1 MLNYSFELKLN
12 TNQRRFLSQTAGA
25 VRFVWN
31 HFLAE
36 QKAIQESRNTI
47 YHQNKERIEQGLDP
61 IPQQPLLSFNDCCK
75 ALTALKRAEGT
86 QWLKQPIAQALQQ
99 TLRDQDRAIR
109 ESFKNGKG
117 FPRFKSRDHGDSF
130 RLPQP
135 KAQDID
141 EANARVF
148 VPKLGYVRY
157 RKSRDTAEGLVRQ
170 VTIKRDGTKWF
181 VVITKLITNYQ
192 PLETLAGECGIDL
205 GVAQTVTTSDGKVY
219 QIDTDRI
226 KAIEKQIAQ
235 KQRVLSHNYEAR
247 RQLAKSGLA
256 QAFDKT
262 KPSRKRRRLK
272 VQIQKLYQK
281 LRNIRKDFCQQ
292 TANAI
297 ARTVGMVYVE
307 DLKIRNMT
315 ASAKGTIEEPGRRVK
330 QKSGLNKA
338 MLRFSPHQLVSS
350 LEWAL
355 LKHGGYMTKVNPAYT
370 SQTCP
375 SCGHCEKENRPT
387 QAEFKCRQ
395 CGYANNAD
403 VVGAINVLNRGG
415 QSLRCL
421 PSEPT
426 SVGQQQ
432 EPTEGGV
439 QVKTCALPVGIHLL

>member
-12 TNQRRFLSQTAGA
+12 TAQRRFLSQTAGA

-36 QKAIQESRNTI
+36 QKVIQESRITI
-47 YHQNKERIEQGLDP
+47 YHQNKQRVEQGLEP
-61 IPQQPLLSFNDCCK
+61 LPEPPLLSFNDCCK
-75 ALTALKRAEGT
+75 ALTTLKRTKGT
-86 QWLKQPIAQALQQ
+86 QWLKLPIAQALQQ

-135 KAQDID
+135 KREDID
-141 EANARVF
+141 EVNTRVF
-148 VPKLGYVRY
+148 VPKLGFVRY

-181 VVITKLITNYQ
+181 AVITKLITNYQ

-205 GVAQTVTTSDGKVY
+205 GIAQTVTTSDGQVY
-219 QIDTDRI
+219 QINTDRI

-235 KQRVLSHNYEAR
+235 KQRALSHNYEAR
-247 RQLAKSGLA
+247 RQLAKCGLA

-272 VQIQKLYQK
+272 AQIQKLYQK
-281 LRNIRKDFCQQ
+281 LRYIRKDFCQQ

-307 DLKIRNMT
+307 DLKVRNMT
-315 ASAKGTIEEPGRRVK
+315 ASAKGTIEEPGQRVK

-338 MLRFSPHQLVSS
+338 MLRFSPHQWVSS

-355 LKHGGYMTKVNPAYT
+355 LKHGGYVVKVNPAYT

-387 QAEFKCRQ
+387 QAEFECRQ
-395 CGYANNAD
+395 CGYTNNAD
-403 VVGAINVLNRGG
+403 VVGAINVLNRG
-415 QSLRCL
+415 RTA
-421 PSEPT
+421 PSMPA
-426 SVGQQQ
+426 
-432 EPTEGGV
+432 
-439 QVKTCALPVGIHLL
+439 K

>member
-12 TNQRRFLSQTAGA
+12 TAQRRFLSQTAGA

-47 YHQNKERIEQGLDP
+47 YHQNKERIEQGLEP
-61 IPQQPLLSFNDCCK
+61 LPQPSLLTYNACSK
-75 ALTALKRAEGT
+75 ALTQLKREAQT

-117 FPRFKSRDHGDSF
+117 FPRFKSRNHGDSF

-135 KAQDID
+135 KREDID

-148 VPKLGYVRY
+148 VPKLGFVRY

-181 VVITKLITNYQ
+181 VVITKLINYTPMQ
-192 PLETLAGECGIDL
+192 TLAGECGIDL
-205 GVAQTVTTSDGKVY
+205 GIAQTVTTSDGKVY

-235 KQRVLSHNYEAR
+235 KQRALSHNYEAR
-247 RQLAKSGLA
+247 RQLDKCGLA
-256 QAFDKT
+256 LAFDKT

-272 VQIQKLYQK
+272 AQIRKLYQK

-307 DLKIRNMT
+307 DLKVRNMT
-315 ASAKGTIEEPGRRVK
+315 ASAKGTIEEPGQRVK

-338 MLRFSPHQLVSS
+338 MLRFSPHQWVSS

-355 LKHGGYMTKVNPAYT
+355 LKHGGYVVKVNPAYT

-387 QAEFKCRQ
+387 QAEFECRQ
-395 CGYANNAD
+395 CGYTNNSD
-403 VVGAINVLNRGG
+403 VVGAINVLNRG
-415 QSLRCL
+415 RTA
-421 PSEPT
+421 PSMPA
-426 SVGQQQ
+426 Q
-432 EPTEGGV
+432 
-439 QVKTCALPVGIHLL
+439 

>member
-1 MLNYSFELKLN
+1 MISIDKIETMELMLNYSFELKLN
-12 TNQRRFLSQTAGA
+12 TAQRRFLSQTAGA

-36 QKAIQESRNTI
+36 QKAIQESRNTV
-47 YHQNKERIEQGLDP
+47 YHQNKERVEQGLDP
-61 IPQQPLLSFNDCCK
+61 LPQPSLLSFNECCK
-75 ALTALKRAEGT
+75 ALTALKRTEGT

-135 KAQDID
+135 KKEDID

-148 VPKLGYVRY
+148 VPKLGFVRY

-181 VVITKLITNYQ
+181 VVITKLINYTPMQ
-192 PLETLAGECGIDL
+192 TLAGECGIDL
-205 GVAQTVTTSDGKVY
+205 GIAQTVTTSDGKVY

-226 KAIEKQIAQ
+226 KVIEKQIAQ
-235 KQRVLSHNYEAR
+235 KQRALSHNYEAR
-247 RQLAKSGLA
+247 RQLAKCGLA

-272 VQIQKLYQK
+272 AQIQKLYQK

-292 TANAI
+292 TANTI

-315 ASAKGTIEEPGRRVK
+315 ASAKGTVEEPGRGVK

-355 LKHGGYMTKVNPAYT
+355 LKHGGYVTKVNPAYT

-403 VVGAINVLNRGG
+403 VVGAINVLNRG
-415 QSLRCL
+415 RTV
-421 PSEPT
+421 PSMPA
-426 SVGQQQ
+426 Q
-432 EPTEGGV
+432 
-439 QVKTCALPVGIHLL
+439 

>member
-12 TNQRRFLSQTAGA
+12 TAQRRFLSQTAGA

-47 YHQNKERIEQGLDP
+47 YRQNKERVEQGLEP
-61 IPQQPLLSFNDCCK
+61 LPQPSLLTYNACSK
-75 ALTALKRAEGT
+75 ALTELKREAQT
-86 QWLKQPIAQALQQ
+86 QWLKLPIAQALQQ

-109 ESFKNGKG
+109 ESFKKGKG

-135 KAQDID
+135 KREDID
-141 EANARVF
+141 EVNTRVF
-148 VPKLGYVRY
+148 VPKLGFVRY

-181 VVITKLITNYQ
+181 AVITKLITNYQ

-205 GVAQTVTTSDGKVY
+205 GIAQTVTTSDGQVY
-219 QIDTDRI
+219 QINTDRI

-235 KQRVLSHNYEAR
+235 KQRALSHNYEAR
-247 RQLAKSGLA
+247 RQLAKCGLA

-272 VQIQKLYQK
+272 AQVQKLYQK
-281 LRNIRKDFCQQ
+281 LHYIRKDFCQQ

-307 DLKIRNMT
+307 DLKVRNMT
-315 ASAKGTIEEPGRRVK
+315 ASAKGTIEKPGQRVK

-355 LKHGGYMTKVNPAYT
+355 LKHGGYVAKVNPAYT

-395 CGYANNAD
+395 CGYTNNAD
-403 VVGAINVLNRGG
+403 VVGAINVLNRG
-415 QSLRCL
+415 RTA
-421 PSEPT
+421 PSMPA
-426 SVGQQQ
+426 
-432 EPTEGGV
+432 
-439 QVKTCALPVGIHLL
+439 K

>member
-12 TNQRRFLSQTAGA
+12 TTQRRFLSQTAGA

-36 QKAIQESRNTI
+36 QKNIQESRNTV
-47 YHQNKERIEQGLDP
+47 YRQNKERIEQGLAP
-61 IPQQPLLSFNDCCK
+61 LPQPSLLSFNDCCK

-99 TLRDQDRAIR
+99 TLRYQDRAIR

-135 KAQDID
+135 KREDID

-148 VPKLGYVRY
+148 VPKLGFVRY

-205 GVAQTVTTSDGKVY
+205 GVAQTVTTSDGQVY
-219 QIDTDRI
+219 QIDSNRI

-235 KQRVLSHNYEAR
+235 KQRALSHNYEAR
-247 RQLAKSGLA
+247 RQLAKCGLA

-272 VQIQKLYQK
+272 AQIQKLYQK

-315 ASAKGTIEEPGRRVK
+315 ASAKGTIEEPGQRVK

-387 QAEFKCRQ
+387 QAKFECRQ
-395 CGYANNAD
+395 CGYTNNAD
-403 VVGAINVLNRGG
+403 VVGAINVLNWGRTFP
-415 QSLRCL
+415 LM
-421 PSEPT
+421 PAE
-426 SVGQQQ
+426 
-432 EPTEGGV
+432 
-439 QVKTCALPVGIHLL
+439 

>member
-12 TNQRRFLSQTAGA
+12 PAQRRFLSQTAGA

-47 YHQNKERIEQGLDP
+47 YHQNKERIEQGHEPL
-61 IPQQPLLSFNDCCK
+61 PQPSLLTYNACSK
-75 ALTALKRAEGT
+75 ALTQLKREAQT

-135 KAQDID
+135 KREDID

-148 VPKLGYVRY
+148 VPKLGFVRY

-181 VVITKLITNYQ
+181 VVITKLINYTPMQ
-192 PLETLAGECGIDL
+192 TLAGECGIDL
-205 GVAQTVTTSDGKVY
+205 GIAQTVTTSDGKVY

-235 KQRVLSHNYEAR
+235 KQRALSHNYEAR
-247 RQLAKSGLA
+247 RQLAKCGLA
-256 QAFDKT
+256 LAFDKT

-272 VQIQKLYQK
+272 AQIQKLYQK

-338 MLRFSPHQLVSS
+338 MLRFSPHQWVSS

-355 LKHGGYMTKVNPAYT
+355 LKHGGYVTKVNPAYT

-395 CGYANNAD
+395 CGYTNNAD
-403 VVGAINVLNRGG
+403 VVGAINVLNRG
-415 QSLRCL
+415 RTV
-421 PSEPT
+421 PSMPAE
-426 SVGQQQ
+426 
-432 EPTEGGV
+432 
-439 QVKTCALPVGIHLL
+439 

>member
-12 TNQRRFLSQTAGA
+12 TAQRRFLSQTAGA

-47 YHQNKERIEQGLDP
+47 YHQNKERVEQGHEPL
-61 IPQQPLLSFNDCCK
+61 PQPSLLTYNACSK
-75 ALTALKRAEGT
+75 ALTQLKREAQT

-109 ESFKNGKG
+109 ESFKKGKG

-135 KAQDID
+135 KREDID

-148 VPKLGYVRY
+148 IPKLGFVRY

-181 VVITKLITNYQ
+181 VVITKLINYTPMQ
-192 PLETLAGECGIDL
+192 TLAGECGIDL
-205 GVAQTVTTSDGKVY
+205 GIAQTVTTSDGKVY

-235 KQRVLSHNYEAR
+235 KQRALSHNYEAR
-247 RQLAKSGLA
+247 RQLAKCGLA
-256 QAFDKT
+256 LAFDKT

-272 VQIQKLYQK
+272 AQIQKLYQK

-338 MLRFSPHQLVSS
+338 MLRFSPHQWVSS

-355 LKHGGYMTKVNPAYT
+355 LKHGGYVVKVNPAYT

-387 QAEFKCRQ
+387 QAEFECRQ
-395 CGYANNAD
+395 CGYTNNSD
-403 VVGAINVLNRGG
+403 VVGAINVLNRG
-415 QSLRCL
+415 RTA
-421 PSEPT
+421 PSMPA
-426 SVGQQQ
+426 Q
-432 EPTEGGV
+432 
-439 QVKTCALPVGIHLL
+439 

>member
-1 MLNYSFELKLN
+1 MTYNACS
-12 TNQRRFLSQTAGA
+12 
-25 VRFVWN
+25 
-31 HFLAE
+31 
-36 QKAIQESRNTI
+36 
-47 YHQNKERIEQGLDP
+47 
-61 IPQQPLLSFNDCCK
+61 K
-75 ALTALKRAEGT
+75 ALTQLKREAQT

-135 KAQDID
+135 KREDID

-148 VPKLGYVRY
+148 VPKLGFVRY

-181 VVITKLITNYQ
+181 VVITKLINYTPMQ
-192 PLETLAGECGIDL
+192 TLAGECGIDL
-205 GVAQTVTTSDGKVY
+205 GIAQTVTTSDGKVY

-235 KQRVLSHNYEAR
+235 KQRALSHNYEAR
-247 RQLAKSGLA
+247 RQLAKCGLA

-272 VQIQKLYQK
+272 AQIQKLYQK

-338 MLRFSPHQLVSS
+338 MLRFSPHQWVSS

-355 LKHGGYMTKVNPAYT
+355 LKHGGYVTKVNPAYT
-370 SQTCP
+370 SQTGP

-387 QAEFKCRQ
+387 QAKFECRQ
-395 CGYANNAD
+395 CGYTNNAD
-403 VVGAINVLNRGG
+403 VVGAINVLNRG
-415 QSLRCL
+415 RTV
-421 PSEPT
+421 PSMPAE
-426 SVGQQQ
+426 
-432 EPTEGGV
+432 
-439 QVKTCALPVGIHLL
+439 

>member
-1 MLNYSFELKLN
+1 M
-12 TNQRRFLSQTAGA
+12 
-25 VRFVWN
+25 
-31 HFLAE
+31 
-36 QKAIQESRNTI
+36 
-47 YHQNKERIEQGLDP
+47 
-61 IPQQPLLSFNDCCK
+61 LSFNDCCK
-75 ALTALKRAEGT
+75 ALTALKRTEAT

-99 TLRDQDRAIR
+99 TLRYQDRAIR

-148 VPKLGYVRY
+148 VPKLGFVRY

-205 GVAQTVTTSDGKVY
+205 GVAQTVTTSDGQVY
-219 QIDTDRI
+219 QIDSNRI

-235 KQRVLSHNYEAR
+235 KQRALSHNYEAR
-247 RQLAKSGLA
+247 RQLAKCASA

-292 TANAI
+292 TAKAI

-315 ASAKGTIEEPGRRVK
+315 ASAKGTIEEPGQRVK

-355 LKHGGYMTKVNPAYT
+355 LKHGGYVTKVNPAYT

-395 CGYANNAD
+395 CGYTNNAD
-403 VVGAINVLNRGG
+403 VVGAINVLNRGRTFCS
-415 QSLRCL
+415 QC
-421 PSEPT
+421 
-426 SVGQQQ
+426 
-432 EPTEGGV
+432 
-439 QVKTCALPVGIHLL
+439 QVDNRNTWH

>member
-12 TNQRRFLSQTAGA
+12 TAQRRFLSQTAGA

-47 YHQNKERIEQGLDP
+47 YHQNKERVEQGHEPL
-61 IPQQPLLSFNDCCK
+61 PQPSLLTYNACSK
-75 ALTALKRAEGT
+75 ALTQLKREAQT
-86 QWLKQPIAQALQQ
+86 QWLKLPIAQALQQ

-135 KAQDID
+135 KREDID

-148 VPKLGYVRY
+148 VPKLGFVRY

-181 VVITKLITNYQ
+181 VVITKLINYTPMQ
-192 PLETLAGECGIDL
+192 TLAGECGIDL
-205 GVAQTVTTSDGKVY
+205 GIAQTVTTSDGKVY

-235 KQRVLSHNYEAR
+235 KQRALSHNYEAR
-247 RQLAKSGLA
+247 RQLAKCGLA

-272 VQIQKLYQK
+272 AQIQKLYQK
-281 LRNIRKDFCQQ
+281 LRYIRKDFCQQ

-338 MLRFSPHQLVSS
+338 MLRFSPHQWVSS
-350 LEWAL
+350 LE
-355 LKHGGYMTKVNPAYT
+355 
-370 SQTCP
+370 
-375 SCGHCEKENRPT
+375 
-387 QAEFKCRQ
+387 
-395 CGYANNAD
+395 
-403 VVGAINVLNRGG
+403 
-415 QSLRCL
+415 
-421 PSEPT
+421 
-426 SVGQQQ
+426 
-432 EPTEGGV
+432 
-439 QVKTCALPVGIHLL
+439 

>member
-12 TNQRRFLSQTAGA
+12 TTQRSFLSQTAGA

-135 KAQDID
+135 KKEDID

-148 VPKLGYVRY
+148 VPKLGFVRY
-157 RKSRDTAEGLVRQ
+157 RKSRDMAEGLVRQ

-181 VVITKLITNYQ
+181 VVITKLINYTPMQ
-192 PLETLAGECGIDL
+192 TLAGECGIDL
-205 GVAQTVTTSDGKVY
+205 GIAQTVTTSDGKVY

-226 KAIEKQIAQ
+226 KVIEKQIAQ
-235 KQRVLSHNYEAR
+235 KQRALSHNYEAR
-247 RQLAKSGLA
+247 RQLAKCGLA

-272 VQIQKLYQK
+272 AQIQKLYQK

-292 TANAI
+292 TANTI

-315 ASAKGTIEEPGRRVK
+315 ASAKGTVEEPGRGVK

-355 LKHGGYMTKVNPAYT
+355 LKHGGYVTKVNPAYT

-403 VVGAINVLNRGG
+403 VVGAINVLNRG
-415 QSLRCL
+415 RTV
-421 PSEPT
+421 PSMPA
-426 SVGQQQ
+426 Q
-432 EPTEGGV
+432 
-439 QVKTCALPVGIHLL
+439 

>member
-12 TNQRRFLSQTAGA
+12 TAQRRFLSQTAGA

-47 YHQNKERIEQGLDP
+47 YHQNKERVEQGHEPL
-61 IPQQPLLSFNDCCK
+61 PQPSLLTYNACSK
-75 ALTALKRAEGT
+75 ALTQLKREAQT

-135 KAQDID
+135 KREDID

-148 VPKLGYVRY
+148 VPKLGFVRY

-181 VVITKLITNYQ
+181 VVITKLINYTPMQ
-192 PLETLAGECGIDL
+192 TLAGECGIDL
-205 GVAQTVTTSDGKVY
+205 GIAQTVTTSDGKVY

-235 KQRVLSHNYEAR
+235 KQRALSHNYEAR
-247 RQLAKSGLA
+247 RQLAKCGLA
-256 QAFDKT
+256 LAFDKT

-272 VQIQKLYQK
+272 AQIQKLYQK

-307 DLKIRNMT
+307 DLKVRNMT
-315 ASAKGTIEEPGRRVK
+315 ASAKGTIEKPGQRVK

-338 MLRFSPHQLVSS
+338 MLRFSPHQWVSS

-355 LKHGGYMTKVNPAYT
+355 LKHGGYVVKVNPAYT

-387 QAEFKCRQ
+387 QAEFECRQ
-395 CGYANNAD
+395 CGYTNNSD
-403 VVGAINVLNRGG
+403 VVGAINVLNRG
-415 QSLRCL
+415 RTA
-421 PSEPT
+421 PSMPA
-426 SVGQQQ
+426 Q
-432 EPTEGGV
+432 
-439 QVKTCALPVGIHLL
+439 

>member
-235 KQRVLSHNYEAR
+235 KQRALSHNYEAR
-247 RQLAKSGLA
+247 CQLTKCGLA

-272 VQIQKLYQK
+272 AQIQKLYQK

-297 ARTVGMVYVE
+297 ARTVGMVYIE

-355 LKHGGYMTKVNPAYT
+355 LKHGGYVTKVNPAYT

-387 QAEFKCRQ
+387 QAKFECRQ
-395 CGYANNAD
+395 CGYTNNAD
-403 VVGAINVLNRGG
+403 VVGAINVLNRG
-415 QSLRCL
+415 RTV
-421 PSEPT
+421 PSMPAE
-426 SVGQQQ
+426 
-432 EPTEGGV
+432 
-439 QVKTCALPVGIHLL
+439 

>member
-12 TNQRRFLSQTAGA
+12 TAQRRFLSQTAGA

-47 YHQNKERIEQGLDP
+47 YHQNKERVEQGHEPL
-61 IPQQPLLSFNDCCK
+61 PQPSLLTYNACSK
-75 ALTALKRAEGT
+75 ALTQLKREAQT

-135 KAQDID
+135 KREDID

-148 VPKLGYVRY
+148 VPKLGFVRY

-181 VVITKLITNYQ
+181 VVITKLINYTPMQ
-192 PLETLAGECGIDL
+192 TLAGECGIDL
-205 GVAQTVTTSDGKVY
+205 GIAQTVTTSDGKVY

-235 KQRVLSHNYEAR
+235 KQRALSHNYEAR
-247 RQLAKSGLA
+247 RQLAKCGLA
-256 QAFDKT
+256 LAFDKT

-272 VQIQKLYQK
+272 AQIQKLYQK

-307 DLKIRNMT
+307 DLKVRNMT
-315 ASAKGTIEEPGRRVK
+315 ASAKGTIEEPGQRVK

-338 MLRFSPHQLVSS
+338 MLRFSPHQWVSS

-355 LKHGGYMTKVNPAYT
+355 LKHGGYVVKVNPAYT

-387 QAEFKCRQ
+387 QAEFECRQ
-395 CGYANNAD
+395 CGYTNNSD
-403 VVGAINVLNRGG
+403 VVGAINVLNRG
-415 QSLRCL
+415 RTA
-421 PSEPT
+421 PSMPA
-426 SVGQQQ
+426 Q
-432 EPTEGGV
+432 
-439 QVKTCALPVGIHLL
+439 

>member
-1 MLNYSFELKLN
+1 MLNYSFQLKLN
-12 TNQRRFLSQTAGA
+12 TAQRRFLSQTAGA

-36 QKAIQESRNTI
+36 QKVIQESRISI
-47 YHQNKERIEQGLDP
+47 YHQNKQRVEQGLEP
-61 IPQQPLLSFNDCCK
+61 LPEPPLLSFNDCCK
-75 ALTALKRAEGT
+75 ALTTLKRTKGT
-86 QWLKQPIAQALQQ
+86 QWLKLPIAQALQQ

-135 KAQDID
+135 KREDID
-141 EANARVF
+141 EVNARVF
-148 VPKLGYVRY
+148 VPKLGFVRY

-181 VVITKLITNYQ
+181 AVITKLITNYQ

-205 GVAQTVTTSDGKVY
+205 GIAQTVTTSDGQVY
-219 QIDTDRI
+219 QINTDRI

-235 KQRVLSHNYEAR
+235 KQRALSHNYEAR
-247 RQLAKSGLA
+247 RQLAKCGLA

-272 VQIQKLYQK
+272 AQIQKLYQK
-281 LRNIRKDFCQQ
+281 LRYIRKDFCQQ

-307 DLKIRNMT
+307 DLKVRNMT
-315 ASAKGTIEEPGRRVK
+315 ASAKGTIEEPGQRVK

-350 LEWAL
+350 LSSGRYLSTVAMWQR
-355 LKHGGYMTKVNPAYT
+355 
-370 SQTCP
+370 S
-375 SCGHCEKENRPT
+375 
-387 QAEFKCRQ
+387 
-395 CGYANNAD
+395 
-403 VVGAINVLNRGG
+403 I
-415 QSLRCL
+415 LR
-421 PSEPT
+421 T
-426 SVGQQQ
+426 
-432 EPTEGGV
+432 
-439 QVKTCALPVGIHLL
+439 QVKRARVVAIVKRKSPHASGV

>member
-1 MLNYSFELKLN
+1 MKLMLNYSFELKLN

-297 ARTVGMVYVE
+297 ARTVGMVYIE

-355 LKHGGYMTKVNPAYT
+355 LKHGGYVTKVNPAYT

-403 VVGAINVLNRGG
+403 VV
-415 QSLRCL
+415 
-421 PSEPT
+421 
-426 SVGQQQ
+426 
-432 EPTEGGV
+432 
-439 QVKTCALPVGIHLL
+439 

>member
-12 TNQRRFLSQTAGA
+12 TAQRRFLSQTAGA

-47 YHQNKERIEQGLDP
+47 YHQNKERVEQGLEP
-61 IPQQPLLSFNDCCK
+61 LPQPSLLTYNACSK
-75 ALTALKRAEGT
+75 ALTQLKREAQT

-117 FPRFKSRDHGDSF
+117 FPRFKSRNHGDSF

-135 KAQDID
+135 KREDID

-148 VPKLGYVRY
+148 VPKLGFVRY

-181 VVITKLITNYQ
+181 VVITKLINYTPMQ
-192 PLETLAGECGIDL
+192 TLAGECGIDL
-205 GVAQTVTTSDGKVY
+205 GIAQTVTTSDGKVY

-235 KQRVLSHNYEAR
+235 KQRALSHNYEAR
-247 RQLAKSGLA
+247 RQLAKCGLA
-256 QAFDKT
+256 LAFDKT

-272 VQIQKLYQK
+272 AQSQKLYQK

-315 ASAKGTIEEPGRRVK
+315 ASAKGTIEEPGRRIK

-338 MLRFSPHQLVSS
+338 MLRFSPHQWVSS

-355 LKHGGYMTKVNPAYT
+355 LKHGGYVVKVNPAYT

-387 QAEFKCRQ
+387 QAEFECRQ
-395 CGYANNAD
+395 CGYTNNSD
-403 VVGAINVLNRGG
+403 VVGAINVLNRG
-415 QSLRCL
+415 RTA
-421 PSEPT
+421 PSMPA
-426 SVGQQQ
+426 Q
-432 EPTEGGV
+432 
-439 QVKTCALPVGIHLL
+439 

>member
-12 TNQRRFLSQTAGA
+12 TAQRRFLSQTAGA

-47 YHQNKERIEQGLDP
+47 YHQNKERVEQGHEPL
-61 IPQQPLLSFNDCCK
+61 PQPSLLTYNACSK
-75 ALTALKRAEGT
+75 ALTQLKREAQT

-135 KAQDID
+135 KREDID

-148 VPKLGYVRY
+148 VPKLGFVRY

-181 VVITKLITNYQ
+181 VVITKLINYTPMQ
-192 PLETLAGECGIDL
+192 TLAGECGIDL
-205 GVAQTVTTSDGKVY
+205 GIAQTVTTSDGKVY

-235 KQRVLSHNYEAR
+235 KQRALSHNYEAR
-247 RQLAKSGLA
+247 RQLAKCGLA
-256 QAFDKT
+256 LAFDKT

-272 VQIQKLYQK
+272 AQIQKLYQK

-307 DLKIRNMT
+307 DLKVRNMT
-315 ASAKGTIEEPGRRVK
+315 ASAKGTIEEPGQRVK

-338 MLRFSPHQLVSS
+338 MLRFSPHQWVSS

-355 LKHGGYMTKVNPAYT
+355 LKHGGYVVKVNPAYT

-395 CGYANNAD
+395 CGYTNNAD
-403 VVGAINVLNRGG
+403 VVGAINVLNRG
-415 QSLRCL
+415 RTV
-421 PSEPT
+421 PSMPAE
-426 SVGQQQ
+426 
-432 EPTEGGV
+432 
-439 QVKTCALPVGIHLL
+439 

>member
-12 TNQRRFLSQTAGA
+12 TAQRRFLSQTAGA

-36 QKAIQESRNTI
+36 QKSIQESRNTI
-47 YHQNKERIEQGLDP
+47 YRQNKERVEQGLEP
-61 IPQQPLLSFNDCCK
+61 LPQPSLLTYNACSK
-75 ALTALKRAEGT
+75 ALTQLKREAQT

-109 ESFKNGKG
+109 ESFKKGKG

-135 KAQDID
+135 KREDID

-148 VPKLGYVRY
+148 VPKLGFVRY

-170 VTIKRDGTKWF
+170 VTIKREGTKWF
-181 VVITKLITNYQ
+181 VVITKLINYTPMQ
-192 PLETLAGECGIDL
+192 TLAGECGIDL
-205 GVAQTVTTSDGKVY
+205 GIAQTVTTSDGKVY

-235 KQRVLSHNYEAR
+235 KQRALSHNYEAR
-247 RQLAKSGLA
+247 RQLDKCGLA
-256 QAFDKT
+256 LAFDKT

-272 VQIQKLYQK
+272 AQIRKLYQK

-338 MLRFSPHQLVSS
+338 MLRFSPHQWVSS

-355 LKHGGYMTKVNPAYT
+355 LKHGGYVVKVNPAYT

-387 QAEFKCRQ
+387 QAEFECRQ
-395 CGYANNAD
+395 CGYTNNSD
-403 VVGAINVLNRGG
+403 VVGAINVLNRG
-415 QSLRCL
+415 RTA
-421 PSEPT
+421 PSMPA
-426 SVGQQQ
+426 Q
-432 EPTEGGV
+432 
-439 QVKTCALPVGIHLL
+439 

>member
-12 TNQRRFLSQTAGA
+12 TAQRRFLSQTAGA

-36 QKAIQESRNTI
+36 QKVIQESRITI
-47 YHQNKERIEQGLDP
+47 YHQNKERVEQGLEP
-61 IPQQPLLSFNDCCK
+61 LPQPSLLTYNACSK
-75 ALTALKRAEGT
+75 ALTQLKREAQT
-86 QWLKQPIAQALQQ
+86 QWLKLPIAQALQQ

-109 ESFKNGKG
+109 ESFKKGKG

-135 KAQDID
+135 KREDID
-141 EANARVF
+141 EVNTRVF
-148 VPKLGYVRY
+148 VPKLGFVRY

-181 VVITKLITNYQ
+181 AVITKLITNYQ

-205 GVAQTVTTSDGKVY
+205 GIAQTVTTSDGQVY
-219 QIDTDRI
+219 QINTDRI

-235 KQRVLSHNYEAR
+235 KQRALSHNYEAR
-247 RQLAKSGLA
+247 RQLAKCGLA

-272 VQIQKLYQK
+272 AQIQKLYQK
-281 LRNIRKDFCQQ
+281 LRYIRKDFCQQ

-307 DLKIRNMT
+307 DLKVRNMT
-315 ASAKGTIEEPGRRVK
+315 ASAKGTIEEPGQRVK

-338 MLRFSPHQLVSS
+338 MLRFSPHQWVSS

-355 LKHGGYMTKVNPAYT
+355 LKHGGYVVKVNPAYT

-387 QAEFKCRQ
+387 QAEFECRQ
-395 CGYANNAD
+395 CGYTNNSD
-403 VVGAINVLNRGG
+403 VVGAINVLNRG
-415 QSLRCL
+415 RTA
-421 PSEPT
+421 PSMPA
-426 SVGQQQ
+426 Q
-432 EPTEGGV
+432 
-439 QVKTCALPVGIHLL
+439 

>member
-1 MLNYSFELKLN
+1 M
-12 TNQRRFLSQTAGA
+12 
-25 VRFVWN
+25 RFVWN

-36 QKAIQESRNTI
+36 QKAIQASRTAI
-47 YHQNKERIEQGLDP
+47 YHQNKERVEQGLDP
-61 IPQQPLLSFNDCCK
+61 LPQPSLLSFNDCCK
-75 ALTALKRAEGT
+75 ALTALKRTEGT

-135 KAQDID
+135 KREDID

-148 VPKLGYVRY
+148 VPKLGFVRY

-181 VVITKLITNYQ
+181 VVITKLIINYQ
-192 PLETLAGECGIDL
+192 PLETLASECGIDL
-205 GVAQTVTTSDGKVY
+205 GVAQTVTTSDGTVY

-235 KQRVLSHNYEAR
+235 KQRALSHNYEAR
-247 RQLAKSGLA
+247 RQLAKCGLA

-272 VQIQKLYQK
+272 AQIQKLYQK

-307 DLKIRNMT
+307 DLKVRNMT
-315 ASAKGTIEEPGRRVK
+315 ASAKGTVEAPGRRVK

-355 LKHGGYMTKVNPAYT
+355 LKHGGYVTKVNPAYT

-403 VVGAINVLNRGG
+403 VVGAINVLNRG
-415 QSLRCL
+415 RTV
-421 PSEPT
+421 PSMPAE
-426 SVGQQQ
+426 
-432 EPTEGGV
+432 
-439 QVKTCALPVGIHLL
+439 

>member
-12 TNQRRFLSQTAGA
+12 TAQRRFLSQTAGA

-47 YHQNKERIEQGLDP
+47 YHQNKERVEQGLEP
-61 IPQQPLLSFNDCCK
+61 LPQPSLLTYNACSK
-75 ALTALKRAEGT
+75 ALTQLKREAQT
-86 QWLKQPIAQALQQ
+86 QWLKLPIAQALQQ

-109 ESFKNGKG
+109 ESFKKGKG

-135 KAQDID
+135 KREDID
-141 EANARVF
+141 EVNTRVF
-148 VPKLGYVRY
+148 VPKLGFVRY

-181 VVITKLITNYQ
+181 AVITKLITNYQ

-205 GVAQTVTTSDGKVY
+205 GIAQTVTTSDGQVY
-219 QIDTDRI
+219 QINTDRI

-247 RQLAKSGLA
+247 RQLAKCGLA

-272 VQIQKLYQK
+272 AQVQKLYQK
-281 LRNIRKDFCQQ
+281 LHYIRKDFCQQ

-307 DLKIRNMT
+307 DLKVRNMT
-315 ASAKGTIEEPGRRVK
+315 ASAKGTIEEPGQRVK

-338 MLRFSPHQLVSS
+338 MLRFSPHQWVSS

-355 LKHGGYMTKVNPAYT
+355 LKHGGYVVKVNPAYT

-387 QAEFKCRQ
+387 QAEFECRQ
-395 CGYANNAD
+395 CGYTNNSD
-403 VVGAINVLNRGG
+403 VVGAINVLNRG
-415 QSLRCL
+415 RTA
-421 PSEPT
+421 PSMPA
-426 SVGQQQ
+426 Q
-432 EPTEGGV
+432 
-439 QVKTCALPVGIHLL
+439 

>member
-12 TNQRRFLSQTAGA
+12 TAQRRFLSQTAGA

-47 YHQNKERIEQGLDP
+47 YHQNKERVEQGLEP
-61 IPQQPLLSFNDCCK
+61 LPQPSLLTYNACSK
-75 ALTALKRAEGT
+75 ALTQLKREAQT
-86 QWLKQPIAQALQQ
+86 QWLKLPIAQALQQ

-135 KAQDID
+135 KREDID

-148 VPKLGYVRY
+148 VPKLGFVRY

-181 VVITKLITNYQ
+181 VVITKLINYTPMQ
-192 PLETLAGECGIDL
+192 TLAGECGIDL
-205 GVAQTVTTSDGKVY
+205 GIAQTVTTSDGKVY

-235 KQRVLSHNYEAR
+235 KQRALSHNYEAR
-247 RQLAKSGLA
+247 RQLDKCGLA
-256 QAFDKT
+256 LAFDKT

-272 VQIQKLYQK
+272 AQIRKLYQK

-338 MLRFSPHQLVSS
+338 MLRFSPHQWVSS

-355 LKHGGYMTKVNPAYT
+355 LKHGGYVVKVNPAYT

-387 QAEFKCRQ
+387 QAEFECRQ
-395 CGYANNAD
+395 CGYTNNSD
-403 VVGAINVLNRGG
+403 VVGAINVLNRG
-415 QSLRCL
+415 RTA
-421 PSEPT
+421 PSMPA
-426 SVGQQQ
+426 Q
-432 EPTEGGV
+432 
-439 QVKTCALPVGIHLL
+439 

>member
-1 MLNYSFELKLN
+1 MLNYSFELKL
-12 TNQRRFLSQTAGA
+12 TPAQRRFFSQTAGA

-47 YHQNKERIEQGLDP
+47 YHQNKERVEQGLDLL
-61 IPQQPLLSFNDCCK
+61 PQPSLLSFNECCK
-75 ALTALKRAEGT
+75 ALTVLKRTEGT

-109 ESFKNGKG
+109 EFFKNGKD
-117 FPRFKSRDHGDSF
+117 FPHFKSRDHGDSF

-135 KAQDID
+135 KTQDID

-148 VPKLGYVRY
+148 VPKLGFVRY

-205 GVAQTVTTSDGKVY
+205 GVAQTVTTSDGTVY

-235 KQRVLSHNYEAR
+235 KQRALSHNYEAR
-247 RQLAKSGLA
+247 CQLTKCGLA
-256 QAFDKT
+256 QAFDKS

-272 VQIQKLYQK
+272 AQIQKLYQK

-307 DLKIRNMT
+307 DLKVRNMT
-315 ASAKGTIEEPGRRVK
+315 ASAKGTVEAPGRRVK

-355 LKHGGYMTKVNPAYT
+355 LKHGGYVTKVNPAYT

-375 SCGHCEKENRPT
+375 SCGYCEKENRPT

-403 VVGAINVLNRGG
+403 VVGAINVLNRG
-415 QSLRCL
+415 RTV
-421 PSEPT
+421 PSMPAE
-426 SVGQQQ
+426 
-432 EPTEGGV
+432 
-439 QVKTCALPVGIHLL
+439 

>member
-12 TNQRRFLSQTAGA
+12 TTQRRFLSQTAGA

-47 YHQNKERIEQGLDP
+47 YHQNKERVEQGLDP
-61 IPQQPLLSFNDCCK
+61 LPQPSLLSFNECCK
-75 ALTALKRAEGT
+75 ALTALKRTEGT

-148 VPKLGYVRY
+148 VPKLGFVRY

-181 VVITKLITNYQ
+181 VVITKLINYTPMQ
-192 PLETLAGECGIDL
+192 TLAGECGIDL
-205 GVAQTVTTSDGKVY
+205 GIAQTVTTSEGKVY

-235 KQRVLSHNYEAR
+235 KQRALSHNYEAR
-247 RQLAKSGLA
+247 RQLAKCGLA

-272 VQIQKLYQK
+272 AQIQKLYQK

-355 LKHGGYMTKVNPAYT
+355 LKHGGYVTKVNPAYT

-403 VVGAINVLNRGG
+403 VVGAINVLNRG
-415 QSLRCL
+415 RTV
-421 PSEPT
+421 PSMPAE
-426 SVGQQQ
+426 
-432 EPTEGGV
+432 
-439 QVKTCALPVGIHLL
+439 

>member
-12 TNQRRFLSQTAGA
+12 TAQRRFLSQTAGA

-36 QKAIQESRNTI
+36 QKAIQESRNTV
-47 YHQNKERIEQGLDP
+47 YHQNKERVEQGLDP
-61 IPQQPLLSFNDCCK
+61 LPQPSLLSFNECCK
-75 ALTALKRAEGT
+75 ALTALKRTEGT

-135 KAQDID
+135 KKEDID
-141 EANARVF
+141 EVNARVF
-148 VPKLGYVRY
+148 VPKLGFVRY

-181 VVITKLITNYQ
+181 VVITKLINYTPMQ
-192 PLETLAGECGIDL
+192 TLAGECGIDL
-205 GVAQTVTTSDGKVY
+205 GIAQTVTTSDGKVY

-226 KAIEKQIAQ
+226 KVIEKQIAQ
-235 KQRVLSHNYEAR
+235 KQRALSHNYEAR
-247 RQLAKSGLA
+247 RQLAKCALA

-272 VQIQKLYQK
+272 AQIQKLYQK

-315 ASAKGTIEEPGRRVK
+315 ASAKGTVEEPGRRVK

-355 LKHGGYMTKVNPAYT
+355 LKHGGYVTKVNPAYT

-403 VVGAINVLNRGG
+403 VVGAINVLNRG
-415 QSLRCL
+415 RTV
-421 PSEPT
+421 PSMPA
-426 SVGQQQ
+426 Q
-432 EPTEGGV
+432 
-439 QVKTCALPVGIHLL
+439 

>member
-12 TNQRRFLSQTAGA
+12 TTQRRFLSQTAGA

-36 QKAIQESRNTI
+36 QKNIQESRNTV
-47 YHQNKERIEQGLDP
+47 YRQNKERIEQGLAP
-61 IPQQPLLSFNDCCK
+61 LPQPSLLSFNDCCK
-75 ALTALKRAEGT
+75 ALTALKRTEAT

-99 TLRDQDRAIR
+99 TLRYQDRAIR

-135 KAQDID
+135 KREDID

-148 VPKLGYVRY
+148 VPKLGFVRY

-170 VTIKRDGTKWF
+170 VTIKRDGIKWF

-205 GVAQTVTTSDGKVY
+205 GIAQTVTTSDGQVY
-219 QIDTDRI
+219 QIDSNRI

-235 KQRVLSHNYEAR
+235 KQRALSHNYEAR
-247 RQLAKSGLA
+247 RQLAKCSLA

-315 ASAKGTIEEPGRRVK
+315 ASAKGTIEEPGQRVK

-355 LKHGGYMTKVNPAYT
+355 LKHGGYVTKVNPAYT

-387 QAEFKCRQ
+387 QVEFKCRQ

-403 VVGAINVLNRGG
+403 VVGAINVLNRG
-415 QSLRCL
+415 RTV
-421 PSEPT
+421 PSMPAE
-426 SVGQQQ
+426 
-432 EPTEGGV
+432 
-439 QVKTCALPVGIHLL
+439 

>member
-12 TNQRRFLSQTAGA
+12 TAQRRFLSQTAGA

-47 YHQNKERIEQGLDP
+47 YHQNKERVEQGHEPL
-61 IPQQPLLSFNDCCK
+61 PQPSLLTYNACSK
-75 ALTALKRAEGT
+75 ALTQLKREAQT

-135 KAQDID
+135 KREDID

-148 VPKLGYVRY
+148 VPKLGFVRY

-181 VVITKLITNYQ
+181 VVITKLINYT
-192 PLETLAGECGIDL
+192 PLQTLAGECGIDL
-205 GVAQTVTTSDGKVY
+205 GIAQTVTTSDGKVY

-235 KQRVLSHNYEAR
+235 KQRALSHNYEAR
-247 RQLAKSGLA
+247 RQLAKCGLA

-272 VQIQKLYQK
+272 AQIRKLYQK

-315 ASAKGTIEEPGRRVK
+315 ASAKGTIEEPGRWVK

-338 MLRFSPHQLVSS
+338 MLRFSPHQWVSS

-355 LKHGGYMTKVNPAYT
+355 LKHGGYVKKKIALRKRSLSAVNAAT
-370 SQTCP
+370 
-375 SCGHCEKENRPT
+375 PT
-387 QAEFKCRQ
+387 M
-395 CGYANNAD
+395 
-403 VVGAINVLNRGG
+403 LMW
-415 QSLRCL
+415 
-421 PSEPT
+421 
-426 SVGQQQ
+426 
-432 EPTEGGV
+432 
-439 QVKTCALPVGIHLL
+439 

>member
-12 TNQRRFLSQTAGA
+12 TTQRRFLSQTAGA

-36 QKAIQESRNTI
+36 QKAIQESRTAI
-47 YHQNKERIEQGLDP
+47 YHQNKERVEQGLDP
-61 IPQQPLLSFNDCCK
+61 LPQPSLLSFNECCK
-75 ALTALKRAEGT
+75 ALTALKRTEGT

-109 ESFKNGKG
+109 ECFKNDKG

-135 KAQDID
+135 KNEDID
-141 EANARVF
+141 EANARIF
-148 VPKLGYVRY
+148 VPKLGFVRY

-226 KAIEKQIAQ
+226 KAIEKRIAQ
-235 KQRVLSHNYEAR
+235 KQRALSHNYEAR

-355 LKHGGYMTKVNPAYT
+355 LKHGGYVTKVNPAYT

-387 QAEFKCRQ
+387 QAKFECRQ
-395 CGYANNAD
+395 CGYTNNAD
-403 VVGAINVLNRGG
+403 VVGAINVLNRG
-415 QSLRCL
+415 RTV
-421 PSEPT
+421 PSMPAE
-426 SVGQQQ
+426 
-432 EPTEGGV
+432 
-439 QVKTCALPVGIHLL
+439 

>member
-12 TNQRRFLSQTAGA
+12 TAQRRFLSQTAGA

-47 YHQNKERIEQGLDP
+47 YHQNKERVEQGLEP
-61 IPQQPLLSFNDCCK
+61 LPQPSLLTYNACSK
-75 ALTALKRAEGT
+75 ALTQLKREAQT
-86 QWLKQPIAQALQQ
+86 QWLKLPIAQALQQ

-109 ESFKNGKG
+109 ESFKKGKG

-135 KAQDID
+135 KREDID
-141 EANARVF
+141 EVNTRVF
-148 VPKLGYVRY
+148 VPKLGFVRY

-181 VVITKLITNYQ
+181 AVITKLITNYQ

-205 GVAQTVTTSDGKVY
+205 GIAQTVTTSDGQVY
-219 QIDTDRI
+219 QINTDRI

-247 RQLAKSGLA
+247 RQLAKCGLA

-272 VQIQKLYQK
+272 AQIQKLYQK
-281 LRNIRKDFCQQ
+281 LRYIRKDFCQQ

-307 DLKIRNMT
+307 DLKVRNMT
-315 ASAKGTIEEPGRRVK
+315 ASAKGTIEEPGQRVK

-338 MLRFSPHQLVSS
+338 MLRFSPHQWVSS

-355 LKHGGYMTKVNPAYT
+355 LKHGGYVVKVNPAYT

-387 QAEFKCRQ
+387 QAEFECRQ
-395 CGYANNAD
+395 CGYTNNAD
-403 VVGAINVLNRGG
+403 VVGAINVLNRG
-415 QSLRCL
+415 RTA
-421 PSEPT
+421 PSMPA
-426 SVGQQQ
+426 Q
-432 EPTEGGV
+432 
-439 QVKTCALPVGIHLL
+439 